1 MFGCLAIER
10 KAMEECLARE
20 QKVITSSKPPPITAI
35 SRTKTLY
42 FTHPQPIFKR
52 LNLLQICYSPVGGGT
67 CQPPSFSWYTSPGH
81 D

>member
-10 KAMEECLARE
+10 KAMEEYLARE

-42 FTHPQPIFKR
+42 SASMDARFK
-52 LNLLQICYSPVGGGT
+52 ST
-67 CQPPSFSWYTSPGH
+67 
-81 D
+81 